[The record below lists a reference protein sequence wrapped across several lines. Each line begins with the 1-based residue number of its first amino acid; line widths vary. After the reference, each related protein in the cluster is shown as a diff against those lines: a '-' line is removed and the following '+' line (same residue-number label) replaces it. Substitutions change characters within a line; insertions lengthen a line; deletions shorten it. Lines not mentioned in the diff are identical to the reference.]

1 MQLDLQVNESDYKIR
16 KTTKYDGK
24 ISIVLT
30 PKKRNCKACGK
41 QFQSNG
47 KEVLF
52 WKGKNNEDLFG
63 YFCRKHFVEA
73 NVLLKDLRK

>member
-16 KTTKYDGK
+16 KTTNYDGT

-30 PKKRNCKACGK
+30 PKKRNCKVCSK

-47 KEVLF
+47 REFLLWTTKDNYTISG
-52 WKGKNNEDLFG
+52 W
-63 YFCRKHFVEA
+63 FCRKHFIQA
-73 NVLLKDLRK
+73 NKLIKICK